1 MKNVYVSGNTFHDNS
16 AVIRNEYHYSNYN
29 IKELLNEIID
39 LKEKLNS
46 QTELYKALSELAEA
60 IEAIKDS
67 SDHKKHSSVGKI
79 IKKYAKEFAS
89 SFFVGI
95 ASNALINFI
104 QNFS

>member
-1 MKNVYVSGNTFHDNS
+1 MKKIYINDNIFNHNSSAIKNVYYYNS
-16 AVIRNEYHYSNYN
+16 NDN

-46 QTELYKALSELAEA
+46 QTELYKALSELA
-60 IEAIKDS
+60 EAIKDS

-95 ASNALINFI
+95 ASDALINFI